1 MKAFYCKL
9 HAPRPDFAQTMTP
22 AEMKLMQEH
31 GAYLRGFAA
40 KRFAV
45 AFGPEVARYVKGT
58 GGKLK
63 MVIVPDNNERV
74 DGEKV
79 PFHFNQSMGV
89 RKGDE
94 KLLEGLDAAIE
105 KAEPQIHAILEEEG
119 IPLLQP
125 TQSNVTPKS

>member
-45 AFGPEVARYVKGT
+45 AFGPVADPKGAF
-58 GGKLK
+58 GVGLWE
-63 MVIVPDNNERV
+63 VPDDV
-74 DGEKV
+74 DV
-79 PFHFNQSMGV
+79 
-89 RKGDE
+89 
-94 KLLEGLDAAIE
+94 AAIC
-105 KAEPQIHAILEEEG
+105 AEDPVVKSGVGFRYEIHPMPAL
-119 IPLLQP
+119 
-125 TQSNVTPKS
+125 VTRS